1 LKRITA
7 VIGDDRVAI
16 DDVMERRLESGS
28 SQAFR
33 RRVVSAGRIVLRGGG
48 KNREKGEEEN
58 GV

>member
-1 LKRITA
+1 LKRITT

-16 DDVMERRLESGS
+16 DNVMERRLERRASKTL
-28 SQAFR
+28 R
-33 RRVVSAGRIVLRGGG
+33 RRVVSAGRIVLRRGG

>member
-1 LKRITA
+1 M
-7 VIGDDRVAI
+7 AI
-16 DDVMERRLESGS
+16 DDVMECRLESGS

-33 RRVVSAGRIVLRGGG
+33 CGIVARRRIVLRGGG

>member
-1 LKRITA
+1 M
-7 VIGDDRVAI
+7 AI
-16 DDVMERRLESGS
+16 DNVMQRGFERRASKTLH
-28 SQAFR
+28 